1 MLHVQQAHTHPPR
14 FARLH
19 VMWLQG
25 LHNIFGALTN
35 ALCMPVNQYSPATR
49 HLLLEVYAG
58 VAALYVHIMAVNA
71 AAARF
76 YMLQGFTCE
85 QEESSNQAHYR

>member
-1 MLHVQQAHTHPPR
+1 M
-14 FARLH
+14 
-19 VMWLQG
+19 
-25 LHNIFGALTN
+25 
-35 ALCMPVNQYSPATR
+35 
-49 HLLLEVYAG
+49 YAG

-76 YMLQGFTCE
+76 YQLQGFTCE

>member
-1 MLHVQQAHTHPPR
+1 MTAPL
-14 FARLH
+14 
-19 VMWLQG
+19 LQE
-25 LHNIFGALTN
+25 LIQR
-35 ALCMPVNQYSPATR
+35 M
-49 HLLLEVYAG
+49 YAG

-76 YMLQGFTCE
+76 YRLQGFTCE